1 MLEKAEPME
10 WYANCTLHVIKK
22 RRLSWCSNTASGQ
35 QVEPIIPVEGV
46 RMPSQAR
53 DRTFTIHQSL
63 EERDA
68 APVECPHCQEKNIEQ
83 VLSPFVAVTSK
94 KS

>member
-1 MLEKAEPME
+1 M
-10 WYANCTLHVIKK
+10 KK
-22 RRLSWCSNTASGQ
+22 GRLSWCSNMVSGQ
-35 QVEPIIPVEGV
+35 QVEPIITVEGV
-46 RMPSQAR
+46 SMPTYEYHCQDC
-53 DRTFTIHQSL
+53 DRTFTIHRSL

-68 APVECPHCQEKNIEQ
+68 APVECPHCQEKNVAQ